1 MPSARPT
8 PDEALIRAAIL
19 AAPIIIVGMTAVG
32 KTTVGRALAELTGLD
47 LVDSDHEIERHTG
60 RACSEIIVNS
70 GEELF
75 RTIEEQV
82 VLSLLDDHNYL
93 ITLGGGAWMRASV
106 RAKAKR
112 MGTTVWLHATEELIM
127 QRVRT
132 EGRVIALNPD
142 GSDRVKTMLEARRR
156 VYAEADIH
164 ILLEGETPTE
174 AAAWVLS
181 EVAERARRAITDQQ

>member
-8 PDEALIRAAIL
+8 VDDASTRAVAS
-19 AAPIIIVGMTAVG
+19 AAPIVIVGMTAVG

-47 LVDSDHEIERHTG
+47 LVDSDHEIERQTG
-60 RACSEIIVNS
+60 RTCSEIIVNS

-75 RTIEEQV
+75 RSIEEQV
-82 VLSLLDDHNYL
+82 VLSLLDRHDHL
-93 ITLGGGAWMRASV
+93 ITLGGGAWMRAGV
-106 RAKAKR
+106 RAKAKQ
-112 MGTTVWLHATEELIM
+112 MGTSVWLHADEELIM
-127 QRVRT
+127 KRVRA

-142 GSDRVKTMLEARRR
+142 GSDRVKAMLEIRRP

-164 ILLEGETPTE
+164 ILLKNETPAE

-181 EVAERARRAITDQQ
+181 EVAERARGQR